1 MLITGGWFFFFRK
14 LFCNINYHR
23 FQEGSSKT
31 IVILFEEVEEWN
43 EFTAKLAISLGDG
56 KLHWVMRN
64 SNWIHYCTKKKK
76 NNNPHIGSTNGCVL
90 ICIKWTLTFFFHEK
104 EALRFRRERL
114 LVWEYPGHDSAK
126 CFKNLMLMSRKIG
139 KLSASVLLN
148 RTEAL
153 KGYDVS
159 EA

>member
-1 MLITGGWFFFFRK
+1 MIIDFKKVHLRPTV
-14 LFCNINYHR
+14 
-23 FQEGSSKT
+23 T
-31 IVILFEEVEEWN
+31 LFEEVEKWN
-43 EFTAKLAISLGDG
+43 VIASLAVNSLGEG
-56 KLHWVMRN
+56 KVHWVMRN
-64 SNWIHYCTKKKK
+64 SNWIHYSTKKKK
-76 NNNPHIGSTNGCVL
+76 SPHIGSTNGCVL

-126 CFKNLMLMSRKIG
+126 CFKSLMLMSRNIG

-148 RTEAL
+148 RTIAL

-159 EA
+159 EAWISKALCV